1 MTARTALRTVATRPR
16 GVGAAALAAALLLA
30 ACGSSEEPAATP
42 TTPSGPA
49 STEPS
54 AAPDPAEVLRTG
66 RADRED
72 PPSQLEVVDVVV
84 GDGAE
89 AVAGSR
95 VTVQYL
101 GVRWSDG
108 GVFDA
113 SWTRGQPFVF
123 DLGAGQVIPGWER
136 GVAGMR
142 VGGRRILV
150 IPPQLAY
157 GDRGAGSVIG
167 PGETLV
173 FAVDLVEVAGE

>member
-1 MTARTALRTVATRPR
+1 MSRRTALRVATSRPR
-16 GVGAAALAAALLLA
+16 VVGAAALTAALLLA
-30 ACGSSEEPAATP
+30 ACGGTDEPDAAPATP
-42 TTPSGPA
+42 TGPA
-49 STEPS
+49 TSEPS
-54 AAPDPAEVLRTG
+54 AAPDPVEVLRVG
-66 RADRED
+66 RADREE
-72 PPSQLEVVDVVV
+72 PPAQLEVVDEVV

-173 FAVDLVEVAGE
+173 FAVDLVEVAPG